1 MDNADYGQENN
12 SQHSTNTVIYQYP
25 NGSFS
30 EDTVTYVAKE
40 KKKSRRRSASTCASK
55 PVNFEPDAT
64 KIPEYY
70 KNFCHEELK
79 CRELSNKRITM
90 NHINKAWVLSR
101 MVSAKYFSLS
111 DVPVIPEWTPFHN
124 TMYFKLNFP
133 TIIGNCRSY
142 PAPPTSMTNVYTVLL
157 NIKKML
163 NKTGMSPYIVSCNE
177 AVYQI
182 CKEIKC
188 KTKNEFDDMGGLSFF
203 NFCFDQVGIDKRRYS
218 FIKKVLALFNT

>member
-1 MDNADYGQENN
+1 MAFDNADYGQENN
-12 SQHSTNTVIYQYP
+12 SQHIVNTVTYQYP

-40 KKKSRRRSASTCASK
+40 KKKNRKRPVRTSASK

-64 KIPEYY
+64 NMPEHY
-70 KNFCHEELK
+70 KNVCLEELK
-79 CRELSNKRITM
+79 YRELSNKRITM

-111 DVPVIPEWTPFHN
+111 NVAVIPKWTPFHK
-124 TMYFKLNFP
+124 TMSFKLNFP

-157 NIKKML
+157 NIKK
-163 NKTGMSPYIVSCNE
+163 NVKQNWNVV
-177 AVYQI
+177 VY
-182 CKEIKC
+182 C
-188 KTKNEFDDMGGLSFF
+188 
-203 NFCFDQVGIDKRRYS
+203 
-218 FIKKVLALFNT
+218 